1 MGLKNF
7 RILILKIPK
16 LSAFQMAGSSLFHSI
31 IADGKKLFLKKLCL
45 ILIRGVQS
53 TSLIFY
59 IVIEVILTLAVGK
72 SSHWRSPYMVP
83 KWLLS
88 DAPTQK

>member
-1 MGLKNF
+1 M
-7 RILILKIPK
+7 
-16 LSAFQMAGSSLFHSI
+16 
-31 IADGKKLFLKKLCL
+31 IADGEESVFEKVSL
-45 ILIRGVQS
+45 ILIRGIQS
-53 TSLIFY
+53 TSLIFH

>member
-1 MGLKNF
+1 M
-7 RILILKIPK
+7 
-16 LSAFQMAGSSLFHSI
+16 
-31 IADGKKLFLKKLCL
+31 IADGEESVFEKVSL
-45 ILIRGVQS
+45 ILIRGIQS

-72 SSHWRSPYMVP
+72 SSHWRFPYMVP

>member
-16 LSAFQMAGSSLFHSI
+16 LSAFKMAGSSLFHSI

-53 TSLIFY
+53 EEDVRRHPFSKI
-59 IVIEVILTLAVGK
+59 
-72 SSHWRSPYMVP
+72 SW
-83 KWLLS
+83 W
-88 DAPTQK
+88 